1 MEKSSIGTDLHQQTS
16 DAMKFFVDNIQN
28 VEQPTRT
35 HIEKLIEYAQAS
47 QRETLRLRYIM
58 VEMLEEK
65 IRMREKTIQA
75 NEKEIIN
82 IKHEIRKNYSRNI
95 KK

>member
-1 MEKSSIGTDLHQQTS
+1 
-16 DAMKFFVDNIQN
+16 MKFFVDNIQN